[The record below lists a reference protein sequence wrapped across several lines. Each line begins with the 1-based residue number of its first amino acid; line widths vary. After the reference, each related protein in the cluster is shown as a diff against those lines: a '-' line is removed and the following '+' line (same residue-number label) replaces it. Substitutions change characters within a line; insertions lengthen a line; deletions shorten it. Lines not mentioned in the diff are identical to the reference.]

1 MYIIICLQILSCYN
15 MFAAGSL
22 FSSLDGVP
30 FVVNERLK
38 PPPKV
43 GVYLDESILYI
54 ICTAIQCEE
63 LAWSCY
69 AVLS

>member
-1 MYIIICLQILSCYN
+1 

-43 GVYLDESILYI
+43 SVYLDESILYI

-63 LAWSCY
+63 LA
-69 AVLS
+69 